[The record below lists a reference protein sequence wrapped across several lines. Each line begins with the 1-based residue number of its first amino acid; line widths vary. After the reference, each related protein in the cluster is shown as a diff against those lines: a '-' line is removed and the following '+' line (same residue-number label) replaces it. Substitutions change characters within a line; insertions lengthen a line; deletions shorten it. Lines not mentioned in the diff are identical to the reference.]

1 MKKEFKIYSETDFAE
16 PVKYILN
23 LNKSKILIFQGD
35 LGIGKTTFI
44 KYFCLEIGVIDIV
57 TSPTF
62 PIINEYITQ
71 QNESVFHFDFYRLDS
86 IKDVIDIGTEMYLS
100 SGKFCFIE
108 WPDLVK
114 TLLPDNFISISMS
127 FEDDCRLI
135 KIS

>member
-23 LNKSKILIFQGD
+23 LNKNKILIFQGD

-71 QNESVFHFDFYRLDS
+71 GNESVFHFDFYRLDS

>member
-71 QNESVFHFDFYRLDS
+71 GNESVFHFDFYRLDS

>member
-1 MKKEFKIYSETDFAE
+1 MKKEFKIYSETDFVE

-71 QNESVFHFDFYRLDS
+71 GNESVFHFDFYRLDS